1 MGGVLK
7 VLVVLLVVGV
17 AAWFW
22 LARNRIGRTGGSRP
36 ASRGRDVAA
45 PQAMVA
51 CAHCGLHLPAADA
64 VADGALHYCSPAHRR
79 LGPADR

>member
-7 VLVVLLVVGV
+7 VLVLLLVVGV

-22 LARNRIGRTGGSRP
+22 LARSRLGGTGSARP
-36 ASRGRDVAA
+36 GGRGRDVAA
-45 PQAMVA
+45 PQAMVS

-64 VADGALHYCSPAHRR
+64 VADGTLHYCSAAHRR